1 MSAIAP
7 DRPFFPPNPTGQ
19 GGASA
24 FNATQALKDAQ
35 AAFFRPVTASI
46 TPAASAPV
54 AQPETPILP
63 ERDAPPVFKRPGSYL
78 DIRV

>member
-24 FNATQALKDAQ
+24 FNATRALKDAQ
-35 AAFFRPVTASI
+35 AAFFRPVAASV
-46 TPAASAPV
+46 TPAV
-54 AQPETPILP
+54 AQPTKSETVDLP
-63 ERDAPPVFKRPGSYL
+63 ALDTQPAFKRPGSYL